1 MKKILNI
8 VSSIIILI
16 FFFVSCK
23 KNVEDRIDGM
33 WRRVNVIHFYSDT
46 FEDWSFD
53 GKYLYI
59 LRTIAGSQS
68 YDTLGYGGYTI
79 KASPFR
85 KQLTMTDFTI
95 PYYSMSP
102 TWSIE
107 KLTHKYLTLY
117 RPYPGNA
124 GSEYLEFTKK

>member
-1 MKKILNI
+1 MNKCLNI
-8 VSSIIILI
+8 IAALLILSS
-16 FFFVSCK
+16 FFISCT
-23 KNVEDRIDGM
+23 KNVEDRIDGT

-46 FEDWSFD
+46 FQDWSFD

-79 KASPFR
+79 KASPF
-85 KQLTMTDFTI
+85 KKELTLNDFTI
-95 PYYSMSP
+95 PYYSMQP
-102 TWSIE
+102 KWSIE
-107 KLTHKYLTLY
+107 KLTSKILTLN